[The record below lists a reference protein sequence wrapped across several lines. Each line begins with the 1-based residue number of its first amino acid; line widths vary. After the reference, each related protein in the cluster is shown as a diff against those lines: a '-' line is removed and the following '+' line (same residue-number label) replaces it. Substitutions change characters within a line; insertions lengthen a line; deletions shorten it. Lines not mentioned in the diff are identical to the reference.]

1 MINEKS
7 NPINK
12 EFIEAVLGS
21 NTEKVLEL
29 LKKGANINFQERT
42 GDTAFHHSTRDNNI
56 LMTQLLLDNGADP
69 NITNKKLCETA
80 YMRILRFNDTDKEM
94 REFLE
99 KNSEKYNIQVMDIE
113 PSIFFTTVE
122 EGNLQ
127 EVKKLLTEHKII
139 LDIRRKNF
147 DTALYIAAQKHNKEM
162 VKLLVEHGASVNIQ
176 DFSGNMPLDV
186 TNDPDIIKFLI
197 EHGSKLTNDI
207 AHKAASSG
215 NTELMKYLI
224 EIKAPLD
231 GKNEYNNTPLDL
243 ARIKGHTDIVNLL
256 SNEIGMFNSI
266 KSYWKNTLGYM
277 SFSVINSL
285 SWEKEVWHW
294 ENEDSHNNISLLDAI
309 KCSSS
314 RFVEQ
319 FGINLGGEHTSTTT
333 HEQE

>member
-7 NPINK
+7 NPIN
-12 EFIEAVLGS
+12 E
-21 NTEKVLEL
+21 EL
-29 LKKGANINFQERT
+29 LEAAKDGNTDKVIELLEKGANINFQERK
-42 GDTAFHHSTRDNNI
+42 GDTALHHSIINDDI
-56 LMTQLLLDNGADP
+56 QMAQLLLDNGADP
-69 NITNKKLCETA
+69 NITGSLDETA
-80 YMRILRFNDTDKEM
+80 YMRILRFDNTDKKM

-99 KNSEKYNIQVMDIE
+99 KNSEKYKIQVMDIE
-113 PSIFFTTVE
+113 PSVFFKAVE
-122 EGNLQ
+122 EGNVP
-127 EVKKLLTEHKII
+127 EVKKLLEKHKVI

-162 VKLLVEHGASVNIQ
+162 VKLLVEYGSLVNIK
-176 DFSGNMPLDV
+176 DFNGNIPLDV

-231 GKNEYNNTPLDL
+231 GRNEYNNTPLDL

-256 SNEIGMFNSI
+256 SNELGMFNSI

-277 SFSVINSL
+277 NFSIINNL
-285 SWEKEVWHW
+285 SWEKEVWYW
-294 ENEDSHNNISLLDAI
+294 EDETSHDNISLSTAL
-309 KCSSS
+309 KHSSS
-314 RFVEQ
+314 RFLEQ
-319 FGINLGGEHTSTTT
+319 FGINLGGDHTSTTT